1 MRFYCLV
8 GSALKYYMTHTGE
21 LIEINQ
27 HANTY
32 THFPL
37 SSHAYP
43 LPKHFFHIHHSSLVP
58 FLVLI
63 VSSIHTFCDLPLLLL
78 LSLDGDD
85 VGEGAEEG
93 DGLLDGD

>member
-1 MRFYCLV
+1 MHIPY
-8 GSALKYYMTHTGE
+8 
-21 LIEINQ
+21 Q
-27 HANTY
+27 NT
-32 THFPL
+32 
-37 SSHAYP
+37 
-43 LPKHFFHIHHSSLVP
+43 FFHIRHSSLVP